1 MLMELDNFLK
11 SGLTAIPSD
20 NVNHFSKGI
29 SVQFDV
35 RSPRLLLVD
44 EGGAGNLVL
53 VKCLKFILMKLY

>member
-1 MLMELDNFLK
+1 MELDDFLK

-20 NVNHFSKGI
+20 NVNHFSKGV
-29 SVQFDV
+29 SVQFECKV
-35 RSPRLLLVD
+35 NQIILLD